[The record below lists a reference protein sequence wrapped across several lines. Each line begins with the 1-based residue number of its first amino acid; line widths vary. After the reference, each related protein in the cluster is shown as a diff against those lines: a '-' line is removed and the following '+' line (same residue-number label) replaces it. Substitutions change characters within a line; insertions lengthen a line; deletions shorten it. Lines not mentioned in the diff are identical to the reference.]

1 MSVFVYIFGFVG
13 FLCFDSF
20 CLTFQYS
27 AWSTPESYNQTE
39 LALDVGMTTITYY
52 EEFFGIAF
60 PLPKQGVNLK
70 KKIYMYER
78 ESERDRERSSMRKRC
93 KLYFSEN

>member
-1 MSVFVYIFGFVG
+1 MSLFISLDLLGFCVLICFVWP
-13 FLCFDSF
+13 
-20 CLTFQYS
+20 FQYS

-70 KKIYMYER
+70 KKIYIYER
-78 ESERDRERSSMRKRC
+78 EIERGV
-93 KLYFSEN
+93 L